1 MAKKIIW
8 GMVFMLVAAILQST
22 VLSQLRLHVYAAP
35 DIILCILVFI
45 AYVNGVMV
53 GQVTGFFSGF
63 ALDFLSASPLG
74 FHAFIFTLIGALAG
88 FLHGAFFL
96 DLFFLPI
103 ALCVGATIFKAG
115 VYFFF
120 GLLFP
125 DDIPSYSIVSLAF
138 FVEMGMNAL
147 VAPFLFMFL
156 KLFGFLS
163 PGQREVV

>member
-8 GMVFMLVAAILQST
+8 GTLFILAAALLQST
-22 VLSQLRLHVYAAP
+22 LLSRLRLHVYASP
-35 DIILCILVFI
+35 DLALCILIYI
-45 AYVNGVMV
+45 AYVNGIMV
-53 GQVTGFFSGF
+53 GQVTGFFAGF

-96 DLFFLPI
+96 DLFFVPI

-115 VYFFF
+115 AYFFF
-120 GLLFP
+120 GLLFSG
-125 DDIPSYSIVSLAF
+125 DIPPYSIVSLAF
-138 FVEMGMNAL
+138 FVEVGMNA
-147 VAPFLFMFL
+147 VIAPFLFMLL

-163 PGQREVV
+163 PTQREVI